1 VSTLA
6 TAIPSAATATN
17 VWRFQPHPEVW
28 LLVAFLIGAYT
39 YAVRVI
45 GPRAVPDGSPA
56 VSRRQIGCFIA
67 AMALLWSASDWPVHD
82 IGEEHLYSVH
92 MLQHMMLS
100 YFMPPLALLA
110 TPAWLAR
117 LVIGDGKLYSAVRW
131 LTKPVV
137 AAVVFN
143 TAVMVTHVP
152 GVVNASV
159 VHGPLHYT
167 LHAGVVL
174 TSLLM
179 WMPVVGPLPEIRIG
193 PAGQMIYLFA
203 QSVIPTVPAGWL
215 TFANG
220 VVYKVYDHPPRMF
233 GLSVTDDQQ
242 LAGVIMKVG
251 GSVFLWTIITVLFF
265 TRFMH
270 NWEAQNSFKSRRVP
284 DVEVVGHDDVELTY
298 DDVARAFGES
308 RAPSEP
314 EHPVGGE

>member
-1 VSTLA
+1 MTLSTGFSA
-6 TAIPSAATATN
+6 TARSPD

-28 LLVAFLIGAYT
+28 LLVAFLIGAYV

-45 GPRAVPDGSPA
+45 GPSAVPEGTCA
-56 VSRRQIGCFIA
+56 VSRRQIGCFVG
-67 AMALLWSASDWPVHD
+67 AMALLWSASDWPIHD
-82 IGEEHLYSVH
+82 LGEEHLYSVH

-110 TPAWLAR
+110 TPTWLAR
-117 LVIGDGKLYSAVRW
+117 LLIGDGRLYNAVRW

-152 GVVNASV
+152 GVVNMSV
-159 VHGPLHYT
+159 QHGPLHYS
-167 LHAGVVL
+167 LHASVVL

-179 WMPVVGPLPEIRIG
+179 WMPVVGPLPELRIG
-193 PAGQMIYLFA
+193 PAGQMVYLFA

-215 TFANG
+215 TFADG
-220 VVYKVYDHPPRMF
+220 VVYKVYDHTPRVF
-233 GLSVTDDQQ
+233 GLSVTYDQQ

-251 GSVFLWTIITVLFF
+251 GSVFLWTIITVIFF
-265 TRFMH
+265 KRFMH
-270 NWEAQNSFKSRRVP
+270 NWEAQNSFATRRHVP
-284 DVEVVGHDDVELTY
+284 DIEVIGHDDVELTY
-298 DDVARAFGES
+298 DDVERAFGES